1 MKKRR
6 IKGLTVGTQNI
17 IPLTVGNDNKRIVP
31 LTVGNDRKIIPMTGS
46 DVEIY

>member
-1 MKKRR
+1 MKKRK

-31 LTVGNDRKIIPMTGS
+31 MTVNNDRKIVPMTGS